1 MSIDLPPV
9 YDDLTFLTPLSDE
22 RADVLVDFLADGE
35 PSTVLDLG
43 CGWGELLLR
52 VLVGAPSARG
62 HGVDQDAP
70 ALAHGRDLAEARGLA
85 NRVSF
90 QATDARALTER
101 ADAVICIGASQIWG
115 ATVET
120 AGPLDYVAA
129 LTALRA
135 LLPRGGRLVYGEGIW
150 SRPPTPAAVAPLAGR
165 DDEYVDL
172 GTLTRLATDHGF
184 AVLGA
189 GEASLDE
196 WDEFEGGFSAGYAR
210 WLLDHADDHPDAA
223 QVRDLAARQRAAYLD
238 GYRGILG
245 LAYLRLVAL

>member
-1 MSIDLPPV
+1 MSIDLPPA
-9 YDDLTFLTPLSDE
+9 YDDLTFLSPLSE
-22 RADVLVDFLADGE
+22 QRATGLVDFLAAAR
-35 PSTVLDLG
+35 PATVLDLG

-52 VLVGAPSARG
+52 VVERVPGASGR
-62 HGVDQDAP
+62 GVDRDES
-70 ALAHGRDLAEARGLA
+70 ALAHGRDLARARGLA
-85 NRVSF
+85 GRVSF
-90 QATDARALTER
+90 ESADIRALTEP

-115 ATVET
+115 DPVEA

-129 LTALRA
+129 LPALRT

-150 SRPPTPAAVAPLAGR
+150 SRPPTAAATAPLAGR

-189 GEASLDE
+189 GEATLDE
-196 WDEFEGGFSAGYAR
+196 WDEFEGGFTAGYAR
-210 WLLDHADDHPDAA
+210 WLLDHAADHPDAEE
-223 QVRDLAARQRAAYLD
+223 VRGLAARQRTAYFD
-238 GYRGILG
+238 GYRGVLG

>member
-1 MSIDLPPV
+1 MSPDLPPT
-9 YDDLTFLTPLSDE
+9 YDDLTFLSPLSDR
-22 RADVLVDFLADGE
+22 RAAGLVDFLAAGS
-35 PSTVLDLG
+35 PAVVLDLG

-52 VLVGAPSARG
+52 VVERVPTARG
-62 HGVDQDAP
+62 HGVDQDEP
-70 ALAHGRDLAEARGLA
+70 ALARGRELAAERGLA
-85 NRVSF
+85 DRVRF
-90 QATDARALTER
+90 EAADARSLAGP

-115 ATVET
+115 DPVDA

-150 SRPPTPAAVAPLAGR
+150 SRPPTPAATAPLAGR

-189 GEASLDE
+189 GEATLDE
-196 WDEFEGGFSAGYAR
+196 WDEFEGGFTAGYAR
-210 WLLDHADDHPDAA
+210 WLLDHPNNHPEAE
-223 QVRDLAARQRAAYLD
+223 QVRDLATRQRAAYFG

>member
-1 MSIDLPPV
+1 MSLDLPPT
-9 YDDLTFLTPLSDE
+9 YDDLTFLSPLSDQ
-22 RADVLVDFLADGE
+22 RAKGLVDFLTEHAPG
-35 PSTVLDLG
+35 TVLDLG

-52 VLVGAPSARG
+52 VLERAGDARG
-62 HGVDQDAP
+62 HGVDQDEP
-70 ALAHGRDLAEARGLA
+70 ALAHGRELATARGLA
-85 NRVSF
+85 DRVLF
-90 QATDARALTER
+90 EAADARALAEQ

-115 ATVET
+115 DAGET

-129 LTALRA
+129 LTALRD

-150 SRPPTPAAVAPLAGR
+150 SRPPTPAAIAPLAGR

-184 AVLGA
+184 AVVSA

-196 WDEFEGGFSAGYAR
+196 WDEFEGGFTAGYAH
-210 WLLDHADDHPDAA
+210 WLLEHPDDHPDAE
-223 QVRDLAARQRAAYLD
+223 QVRDLAARQRAAYFD